1 MILPELPYMTGKKRI
16 PHYEPQIVRFLGLNL
31 TPNTQEGE
39 FADMRGIS
47 SSKYPLITQR
57 PQRQRYVAYTDV
69 VDAYAWDGDLYVIDD
84 MGEQG
89 VKLKK
94 NTTVIS
100 TIPTAGPKAIA
111 VINSKMVIYPDKIL
125 VNLET
130 GEVESLITVNETYAS
145 GTWSIVVSNDS
156 VTNYVIVNAPG
167 IGDAFKP
174 GDAVELSATGL
185 FAAHQVVQT
194 ATVESANSIL
204 LLADGIT
211 MASPSGAL
219 TARTPIPD
227 LDFICS
233 SGNRI
238 WGCNNSDNTIYAS
251 ALGDPTDFF
260 RYGLGDIGPYATTVG
275 SEGPFTGIC
284 EYNNAVCVWKEKILH
299 RILGKY
305 PSEYYMDDSTIDG
318 VQQGSERSL
327 TIVGQTLYYKGV
339 HGVYIYTGGRP
350 QLISYNLGTGI
361 YTNGVGGTDGYRYY
375 IDMTGPD
382 GETHLYAYDIKHNLW
397 TIEGVDGEGT
407 YTTMLNHDN
416 QLHAIR
422 VSDDVGSLLYFEP
435 GIVYPTVQW
444 YCEFVPFYED
454 VFNRK
459 GYLRLLIRMDMTSG
473 SSVTVKVKEDE
484 RTWKTVWEQTAVN
497 DVPVMVPLRLGRC
510 DKFTL
515 RIEGV
520 GEVVIRAVG
529 REYVTGSV
537 IN

>member
-1 MILPELPYMTGKKRI
+1 
-16 PHYEPQIVRFLGLNL
+16 
-31 TPNTQEGE
+31 
-39 FADMRGIS
+39 
-47 SSKYPLITQR
+47 
-57 PQRQRYVAYTDV
+57 
-69 VDAYAWDGDLYVIDD
+69 
-84 MGEQG
+84 
-89 VKLKK
+89 
-94 NTTVIS
+94 
-100 TIPTAGPKAIA
+100 
-111 VINSKMVIYPDKIL
+111 
-125 VNLET
+125 
-130 GEVESLITVNETYAS
+130 
-145 GTWSIVVSNDS
+145 
-156 VTNYVIVNAPG
+156 
-167 IGDAFKP
+167 
-174 GDAVELSATGL
+174 
-185 FAAHQVVQT
+185 
-194 ATVESANSIL
+194 
-204 LLADGIT
+204 
-211 MASPSGAL
+211 
-219 TARTPIPD
+219 
-227 LDFICS
+227 
-233 SGNRI
+233 
-238 WGCNNSDNTIYAS
+238 
-251 ALGDPTDFF
+251 
-260 RYGLGDIGPYATTVG
+260 
-275 SEGPFTGIC
+275 
-284 EYNNAVCVWKEKILH
+284 
-299 RILGKY
+299 
-305 PSEYYMDDSTIDG
+305 
-318 VQQGSERSL
+318 
-327 TIVGQTLYYKGV
+327 
-339 HGVYIYTGGRP
+339 
-350 QLISYNLGTGI
+350 
-361 YTNGVGGTDGYRYY
+361 
-375 IDMTGPD
+375 MTGPD